1 MTSPDTF
8 SRFYEEFA
16 QPVYAFLYYR
26 TRSKA
31 VAEDLTSQSFLKAL
45 EKFDRFDESKGG
57 FKPWIFQ
64 IARNTLVD
72 HYRSAKP
79 TRDIETAYDLAGD
92 DDVEDTMKRTENAER
107 VQKALSCLNDKQR
120 DIVLMRL
127 WDELS
132 FKEIADLLS
141 KTEASIK
148 MTFYRALQDVEKQLA
163 LVSMVLAYFCSLS
176 FSLPQL
182 IYG

>member
-1 MTSPDTF
+1 MTSTDRF
-8 SRFYEEFA
+8 SSFYEEFA

-26 TRSKA
+26 TRDKA

-45 EKFDRFDESKGG
+45 EKFERFDESKGG

-72 HYRSAKP
+72 HYRAAEP
-79 TRDIETAYDLAGD
+79 TRDLESAFDLAGD
-92 DDVEDTMKRTENAER
+92 EDVEDDVKRSELRER
-107 VQKALSCLNDKQR
+107 VQKALTCLNDKQR

-132 FKEIADLLS
+132 FKEIAALVS

-163 LVSMVLAYFCSLS
+163 LLALALAYFCSLS
-176 FSLPQL
+176 LTPL